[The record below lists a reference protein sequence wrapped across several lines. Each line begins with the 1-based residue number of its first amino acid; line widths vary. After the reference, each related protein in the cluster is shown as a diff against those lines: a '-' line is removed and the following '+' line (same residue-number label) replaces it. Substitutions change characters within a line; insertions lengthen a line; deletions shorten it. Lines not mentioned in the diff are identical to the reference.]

1 VVDVHAHALL
11 PDRFGDLGPH
21 ERYRPSFAR
30 VGRSE
35 RIVVDGKALPPDID
49 RRLYDVDARLRDLEA
64 WGGGAEVLQLISPPP
79 FTFLYD
85 LPPKA
90 GVALARAQNDSI
102 ASLAEERPERFAALG
117 TLPLQHPSGALEELD
132 RVVKELGMKGVEL
145 GTNVEGRDLD
155 LPEFRP
161 LLRRIQDLEVPVL
174 LHPHARPTYWPVL
187 NDYYLGNPLGY
198 PMETTIAMARLIL
211 SGVCQE
217 FPRLRF
223 LTVHGG
229 GFIPYQWGRILQA
242 HIKREETR
250 TEVAGDLDKFLGRF
264 LFDSLVHSREALG
277 YLVEWAG
284 IDKVLLGSDYPFPM
298 GDEEAIAKVRALGLD
313 EGDEARILGR
323 NAGRLFRLQP

>member
-1 VVDVHAHALL
+1 
-11 PDRFGDLGPH
+11 
-21 ERYRPSFAR
+21 
-30 VGRSE
+30 
-35 RIVVDGKALPPDID
+35 
-49 RRLYDVDARLRDLEA
+49 
-64 WGGGAEVLQLISPPP
+64 
-79 FTFLYD
+79 
-85 LPPKA
+85 
-90 GVALARAQNDSI
+90 
-102 ASLAEERPERFAALG
+102 
-117 TLPLQHPSGALEELD
+117 
-132 RVVKELGMKGVEL
+132 
-145 GTNVEGRDLD
+145 
-155 LPEFRP
+155 
-161 LLRRIQDLEVPVL
+161 
-174 LHPHARPTYWPVL
+174 
-187 NDYYLGNPLGY
+187 
-198 PMETTIAMARLIL
+198 METTIAMARLIL

-250 TEVAGDLDKFLGRF
+250 TEVTGDLDEFLGRF